1 MKRYIITALSFCLA
15 AGLTLSAQ
23 VTREEAAR
31 DTTLLAGLL
40 RPYPGPLQTRYTKP
54 PRGYKPFYI
63 SHIARHGSRWHTSA
77 KIYERPIEVLS
88 AAREEGVLTPAG
100 EDVLR
105 RMQALWENAEGR
117 IGELTPLGFE
127 QHRGVAD
134 RMYKHYRKVFKKGRK
149 VRAESTPS
157 GRVMMS
163 MYSFVNRLI
172 EGSPKL
178 DVVMDAS
185 YRCKANVAH
194 TSGISS
200 QYTKNCQRRKDY
212 KVWEQTTYH
221 PQRLMGVLFSDT
233 AYVAAKVQQDLL
245 MSDLY
250 EAACIALDMPTDV
263 RLMDIFTLD
272 ELYDLWQGR
281 SAGYYTSNGPDPVAG
296 DSLLCKAVPILQD
309 IIRKADRAIAD
320 PSIAADLR
328 FSHDAYL
335 APLTTTLQLE
345 GFRGAAQDFEQM
357 ALVWADSKASPMC
370 VNIQAIFYKNR
381 RGRVLVKFMHN
392 EKECGIPIE
401 PVKYPYYDW
410 QEAKAFYASQYGLE
424 INQKMW

>member
-1 MKRYIITALSFCLA
+1 MKRHIILIALA
-15 AGLTLSAQ
+15 AVIAAGPLCAQ
-23 VTREEAAR
+23 VTREEAEEHP
-31 DTTLLAGLL
+31 DLIAGLL
-40 RPYPGPLQTRYTKP
+40 RPYPGPLQTKYTKA

-63 SHIARHGSRWHTSA
+63 SHIARHGSRWHTSE
-77 KIYERPIEVLS
+77 KIYTRPINVLGE
-88 AAREEGVLTPAG
+88 AQQAGVLTPEG
-100 EDVLR
+100 EDVLK

-127 QHRGVAD
+127 QHRGVAE
-134 RMYKHYRKVFKKGRK
+134 RMYKHYKRVFRRGRK
-149 VRAESTPS
+149 VHAESTPS

-172 EGSPKL
+172 EGCPSL
-178 DVVMDAS
+178 EVSMDAS

-200 QYTKNCQRRKDY
+200 QYLRHSRRRKDY
-212 KVWEQTTYH
+212 KEWELTTYH
-221 PQRLMGVLFSDT
+221 PERLMGVLFSDPAWT
-233 AYVAAKVQQDLL
+233 EANVQPNLL

-263 RLMDIFTLD
+263 RLMDIFTPD
-272 ELYDLWQGR
+272 ELYDIWQGR
-281 SAGYYTSNGPDPVAG
+281 SAGYYTANGPDPAAG
-296 DSLLCKAVPILQD
+296 DSLLCKAVPILKD
-309 IIRKADRAIAD
+309 IIRKADAAIED

-335 APLTTTLQLE
+335 APLTTTLQL
-345 GFRGAAQDFEQM
+345 GDFRGQADSFEEMAQ
-357 ALVWADSKASPMC
+357 VWADSKASPMC

-381 RGRVLVKFMHN
+381 KGRVLVKFLHC
-392 EKECGIPIE
+392 EKEQGLPIE

-410 QEAKAFYASQYGLE
+410 EEVKAFYAEQYDLE